1 MMRGTRGDG
10 RGGADAGARA
20 GADGRPAEGVACG
33 GRETARGDSKMGGGR
48 EGAGV
53 AGLSIGRNMLWNSAG
68 SLTSLGCQWLI
79 TVLIVRLSSGY
90 DAAGVYS
97 LAMAVYGIFLN
108 VAQYRMYTYQISDVR
123 GENTLGEYYTFR
135 LITCAAALALTMAYA
150 VATCRPGTWLAI
162 FLYGAYRSAALVIDV
177 FHATDQQIHRMD
189 YIGKSL
195 MLQGF
200 ASLGLFVAVFTATR
214 SLEATLTAMTA
225 GIVAIHFAYDRRRTC
240 AAVPLQLGIAPDKV
254 RRLLLGCL
262 PIVLAGVACAAAPSL
277 PRQYLSAT
285 QGDAALGA
293 YAAVAAP
300 VAIIQMGVSYIYNPL
315 LGYFAESYEARD
327 GARFSRLMR
336 ATLLGAAG
344 VAAACAVG
352 LELFG
357 GPLLS
362 LVYGARILP
371 YLYLLVPLVLCAV
384 LTGLMWFV
392 NDLLIA
398 LRNFRSTFI
407 GSAAA
412 LAASAVST
420 VPSIALLGLNGV
432 TAATALACAVSIA
445 IMACFLVPQVR
456 GRFAGKL

>member
-1 MMRGTRGDG
+1 MAGRSGSGAGDGARGDAAAD
-10 RGGADAGARA
+10 GGAAARA
-20 GADGRPAEGVACG
+20 GRAGAPADG
-33 GRETARGDSKMGGGR
+33 
-48 EGAGV
+48 
-53 AGLSIGRNMLWNSAG
+53 GLSIGRNMLWNSAG

-97 LAMAVYGIFLN
+97 LAMAVYGIFMN
-108 VAQYRMYTYQISDVR
+108 IAQYRMYTYQISDVR

-135 LITCAAALALTMAYA
+135 LITCSAALALTMAYA
-150 VATCRPGTWLAI
+150 VATCRPATWLAI

-195 MLQGF
+195 MLQGVV
-200 ASLGLFVAVFTATR
+200 SLGLFVAVFTGTR
-214 SLEATLTAMTA
+214 SLEATLAAMTA

-240 AAVPLQLGIAPDKV
+240 AVVPLELGIAPAKV

-327 GARFSRLMR
+327 GARFARLMR
-336 ATLLGAAG
+336 VTLLGAAG
-344 VAAACAVG
+344 VAAACAIG

-398 LRNFRSTFI
+398 LRNFKSTFI

-412 LAASAVST
+412 LAASAAST
-420 VPSIALLGLNGV
+420 VPCIALLGLNGV

-456 GRFAGKL
+456 GRFAGER